1 MQIRNQV
8 SFGVFVNKQKFYVDV
23 SLCFYTWCWTF
34 TFDTG
39 ASREYKNAEVASQR
53 ALQHLFPPTDPKSC
67 QSYVDFLSGESP
79 VALTPI
85 DSKSCQSY
93 VDFLSGE
100 SPVALK
106 EN

>member
-1 MQIRNQV
+1 MQTRDQV

-34 TFDTG
+34 TFETS
-39 ASREYKNAEVASQR
+39 ASRAYKNAEVTRQR
-53 ALQHLFPPTDPKSC
+53 ALQHFFPPTDPKSC

-79 VALTPI
+79 VAL
-85 DSKSCQSY
+85 
-93 VDFLSGE
+93 
-100 SPVALK
+100 K